1 MSSLSPKDRVSL
13 CSFTFSDGRRCRTPR
28 VAKHARFCFYHAQKE
43 ARARTAKKLGKDLA
57 YFFSGD
63 YLSACDLSTALARL
77 IPAVVR
83 GDVKPKTAHTV
94 AYLAQTLM
102 QAIHISEQEYINA
115 FGTDGWRKSV
125 RNSVNSNYDYRFPPD
140 PAPELPPD
148 QAPQVVAGLQ
158 TGGGQALQPA
168 PSPHTSLPPTSA
180 EFVQR
185 VVAGLQTGGG
195 QAPQPA
201 PSPHT
206 SLPPTSAELV
216 QRVVAG
222 LQTGGGQAPQ
232 PAPSPHT
239 SLPPTSAEFVQR
251 VVAGLQTGGGQDP
264 QPAPASNPT
273 SAPAPPPTAPQPAA
287 VAQPFRGEALP
298 SAAPPKAASPSPA
311 PSPSPISSRAPQTPA
326 ARTAPSSPAC
336 PPGRNESS
344 CPDPAVPTADE
355 TDPLPAT
362 QFVPLVAP
370 AVPHKPPRTSPSPPQ
385 PAPNRDAYALHFDQ
399 GCRLL
404 IDGKPF

>member
-28 VAKHARFCFYHAQKE
+28 VAKHPRFCFYHAQKE

-102 QAIHISEQEYINA
+102 QAIHVSEQEYINA

-125 RNSVNSNYDYRFPPD
+125 RNSVKSNYDYRFPPD

-148 QAPQVVAGLQ
+148 QAPQ
-158 TGGGQALQPA
+158 
-168 PSPHTSLPPTSA
+168 
-180 EFVQR
+180 
-185 VVAGLQTGGG
+185 
-195 QAPQPA
+195 
-201 PSPHT
+201 
-206 SLPPTSAELV
+206 
-216 QRVVAG
+216 VVAG

-251 VVAGLQTGGGQDP
+251 VVAGLQTGGGQ
-264 QPAPASNPT
+264 PAPASSPT
-273 SAPAPPPTAPQPAA
+273 SAPAPPPTPPQPAA
-287 VAQPFRGEALP
+287 VAQPFRAEALP

-311 PSPSPISSRAPQTPA
+311 TAPSPISSRAPQTPA
-326 ARTAPSSPAC
+326 AGTAPSSPAC
-336 PPGRNESS
+336 PP
-344 CPDPAVPTADE
+344 
-355 TDPLPAT
+355 
-362 QFVPLVAP
+362 
-370 AVPHKPPRTSPSPPQ
+370 PQ
-385 PAPNRDAYALHFDQ
+385 PAPSREAHALHFDQ

>member
-28 VAKHARFCFYHAQKE
+28 VAKHPRFCFYHAQKE

-102 QAIHISEQEYINA
+102 QSIHISEQEYINA
-115 FGTDGWRKSV
+115 FGTDAWRKSV
-125 RNSVNSNYDYRFPPD
+125 RNSVTSNYDYRFPPD
-140 PAPELPPD
+140 PAPE
-148 QAPQVVAGLQ
+148 APQ
-158 TGGGQALQPA
+158 
-168 PSPHTSLPPTSA
+168 
-180 EFVQR
+180 
-185 VVAGLQTGGG
+185 
-195 QAPQPA
+195 
-201 PSPHT
+201 
-206 SLPPTSAELV
+206 
-216 QRVVAG
+216 VVAG

-251 VVAGLQTGGGQDP
+251 VVAGLQTGGQVP
-264 QPAPASNPT
+264 QPAS
-273 SAPAPPPTAPQPAA
+273 
-287 VAQPFRGEALP
+287 
-298 SAAPPKAASPSPA
+298 APPKAASPSPA
-311 PSPSPISSRAPQTPA
+311 PAPSPISSRAPQTPA
-326 ARTAPSSPAC
+326 C
-336 PPGRNESS
+336 PPDRNESS
-344 CPDPAVPTADE
+344 CPDPAGPTADE
-355 TDPLPAT
+355 ADPLPTT
-362 QFVPLVAP
+362 QFVQSVAP
-370 AVPHKPPRTSPSPPQ
+370 AVPHKPLRTSPSPPQ
-385 PAPNRDAYALHFDQ
+385 PAPSRDAHALHFDQ

>member
-28 VAKHARFCFYHAQKE
+28 VAKHPRFCFYHAQKE

-102 QAIHISEQEYINA
+102 QAIHVSEQEYINA
-115 FGTDGWRKSV
+115 FGTDRWRKSV

-140 PAPELPPD
+140 PAPELP
-148 QAPQVVAGLQ
+148 Q
-158 TGGGQALQPA
+158 
-168 PSPHTSLPPTSA
+168 
-180 EFVQR
+180 
-185 VVAGLQTGGG
+185 
-195 QAPQPA
+195 
-201 PSPHT
+201 
-206 SLPPTSAELV
+206 
-216 QRVVAG
+216 VVAG

-251 VVAGLQTGGGQDP
+251 VVAGLQTGGGQTP
-264 QPAPASNPT
+264 QPAPSPHTSLPPT
-273 SAPAPPPTAPQPAA
+273 SAEFAQRVVAGLQTGGGQTPQPS
-287 VAQPFRGEALP
+287 P
-298 SAAPPKAASPSPA
+298 APPKAATPSPA
-311 PSPSPISSRAPQTPA
+311 PAPSPTSSRAPQTPA

-370 AVPHKPPRTSPSPPQ
+370 AVLQETPRTSPSPP
-385 PAPNRDAYALHFDQ
+385 PPNRDAYALHFDQ

-404 IDGKPF
+404 VDGKPF

>member
-28 VAKHARFCFYHAQKE
+28 VAKHPRFCFYHAQKE

-63 YLSACDLSTALARL
+63 YLSACDLSTALARI
-77 IPAVVR
+77 IPAVAR

-125 RNSVNSNYDYRFPPD
+125 RNSVTSNYDYRFPPD

-148 QAPQVVAGLQ
+148 QAPQVA
-158 TGGGQALQPA
+158 
-168 PSPHTSLPPTSA
+168 
-180 EFVQR
+180 
-185 VVAGLQTGGG
+185 
-195 QAPQPA
+195 
-201 PSPHT
+201 
-206 SLPPTSAELV
+206 
-216 QRVVAG
+216 AG

-251 VVAGLQTGGGQDP
+251 IVGRSSDRSGSG
-264 QPAPASNPT
+264 S
-273 SAPAPPPTAPQPAA
+273 TARP
-287 VAQPFRGEALP
+287 R
-298 SAAPPKAASPSPA
+298 
-311 PSPSPISSRAPQTPA
+311 
-326 ARTAPSSPAC
+326 
-336 PPGRNESS
+336 
-344 CPDPAVPTADE
+344 
-355 TDPLPAT
+355 PAT
-362 QFVPLVAP
+362 D
-370 AVPHKPPRTSPSPPQ
+370 RSST
-385 PAPNRDAYALHFDQ
+385 R
-399 GCRLL
+399 R
-404 IDGKPF
+404 

>member
-13 CSFTFSDGRRCRTPR
+13 CSFTFSDGGGSRTPR
-28 VAKHARFCFYHAQKE
+28 VAKHPRFCFYHAQKE
-43 ARARTAKKLGKDLA
+43 ARARTAEKLGKDLA

-63 YLSACDLSTALARL
+63 YLSACDLSTALARI

-102 QAIHISEQEYINA
+102 QAIHISKQEYINA

-148 QAPQVVAGLQ
+148 QAPHVV
-158 TGGGQALQPA
+158 P
-168 PSPHTSLPPTSA
+168 
-180 EFVQR
+180 
-185 VVAGLQTGGG
+185 GLQTGGG

-201 PSPHT
+201 P
-206 SLPPTSAELV
+206 
-216 QRVVAG
+216 
-222 LQTGGGQAPQ
+222 
-232 PAPSPHT
+232 
-239 SLPPTSAEFVQR
+239 
-251 VVAGLQTGGGQDP
+251 
-264 QPAPASNPT
+264 
-273 SAPAPPPTAPQPAA
+273 
-287 VAQPFRGEALP
+287 
-298 SAAPPKAASPSPA
+298 APPKAASPSPA
-311 PSPSPISSRAPQTPA
+311 PAPSPTSSRAPQTPA
-326 ARTAPSSPAC
+326 ARTPSSPAG
-336 PPGRNESS
+336 PLGRNESS

-385 PAPNRDAYALHFDQ
+385 PAPSRDAYARHFDH

>member
-28 VAKHARFCFYHAQKE
+28 VAKHPRFCFYHAQKE

-94 AYLAQTLM
+94 AYMAQTLM
-102 QAIHISEQEYINA
+102 QSIHISEQEYINA

-140 PAPELPPD
+140 PAPELP
-148 QAPQVVAGLQ
+148 QVVAGLQ
-158 TGGGQALQPA
+158 TGEGQAPQPA
-168 PSPHTSLPPTSA
+168 SSPHTSLPPTSA

-195 QAPQPA
+195 Q
-201 PSPHT
+201 
-206 SLPPTSAELV
+206 
-216 QRVVAG
+216 
-222 LQTGGGQAPQ
+222 
-232 PAPSPHT
+232 
-239 SLPPTSAEFVQR
+239 
-251 VVAGLQTGGGQDP
+251 
-264 QPAPASNPT
+264 
-273 SAPAPPPTAPQPAA
+273 
-287 VAQPFRGEALP
+287 PFRGEALP

-311 PSPSPISSRAPQTPA
+311 PAPSPISSRAPQTPA

-362 QFVPLVAP
+362 QFVPSVAP

-385 PAPNRDAYALHFDQ
+385 PAPSGDAYALHFDH

>member
-28 VAKHARFCFYHAQKE
+28 ATKHPRFCFYHAQKE
-43 ARARTAKKLGKDLA
+43 ARVRTAKKLGKDLA

-63 YLSACDLSTALARL
+63 YLSACDLSTALARI

-125 RNSVNSNYDYRFPPD
+125 RNSVNSNYAYRFPPD
-140 PAPELPPD
+140 PVPELPPD
-148 QAPQVVAGLQ
+148 QAPQ
-158 TGGGQALQPA
+158 
-168 PSPHTSLPPTSA
+168 
-180 EFVQR
+180 
-185 VVAGLQTGGG
+185 
-195 QAPQPA
+195 
-201 PSPHT
+201 
-206 SLPPTSAELV
+206 
-216 QRVVAG
+216 VVAG

-251 VVAGLQTGGGQDP
+251 VVAGLQTGGGQAP
-264 QPAPASNPT
+264 QP
-273 SAPAPPPTAPQPAA
+273 APAPPPTAPQPAA
-287 VAQPFRGEALP
+287 LAQPFRGEALP

-311 PSPSPISSRAPQTPA
+311 PAPSPISSRAPQTPA
-326 ARTAPSSPAC
+326 APTAPSSPAC
-336 PPGRNESS
+336 PTGRNESS

-362 QFVPLVAP
+362 QFVPSVAP
-370 AVPHKPPRTSPSPPQ
+370 SVLHNPPRTSPSPPQ
-385 PAPNRDAYALHFDQ
+385 PAPNRDAYALHSDH

>member
-28 VAKHARFCFYHAQKE
+28 IAKHPRFCFYHAQKE
-43 ARARTAKKLGKDLA
+43 ARARTARKLGKDLA

-63 YLSACDLSTALARL
+63 YLSACDLSTALARI

-158 TGGGQALQPA
+158 TGGGQAPQPA

-201 PSPHT
+201 PT
-206 SLPPTSAELV
+206 
-216 QRVVAG
+216 
-222 LQTGGGQAPQ
+222 
-232 PAPSPHT
+232 
-239 SLPPTSAEFVQR
+239 
-251 VVAGLQTGGGQDP
+251 
-264 QPAPASNPT
+264 
-273 SAPAPPPTAPQPAA
+273 PPPTAPQPAA

-311 PSPSPISSRAPQTPA
+311 PAPSPTSSRAPQTPA
-326 ARTAPSSPAC
+326 ARTVPSSPAC

-362 QFVPLVAP
+362 QFVPSVAP

-385 PAPNRDAYALHFDQ
+385 PATNKDAYALHFDH